1 MAYEQDRMPPSGR
14 PPSPH
19 RPGPADP
26 RDGEPV
32 TEPVPVVRA
41 RRRRRPLLIA
51 GRTAV
56 AVVAALV
63 LAGTGV
69 ASTMLSSLVGG
80 LQTSDA
86 LGADAPKSAGGVL
99 NILLIGLDSRKDQD
113 GNQLPKEILDQL
125 HAGDGTEGG
134 YNTNTLIL
142 IHIPAGGG
150 KVSAVSVPRDDY
162 VPVTG
167 IPGYTHAKIKEA
179 YGLAKF
185 YAEKDLAAQGVKDP
199 AELEH
204 RGREAGRKKT
214 LETVRSFLDVPIDR
228 FAEVNLAG
236 FYDLATA
243 LDGVEVCLNHPV
255 KDSYSGADFPA
266 GHQTLN
272 GSQALS
278 FVRQR
283 HGLDNGDLDRTH
295 RQQAFLA
302 SVAHKLRSAGTF
314 TDLPKLQNLIDT
326 AQKDVVISAGWDILS
341 FATQAQNLTGG
352 NLEFSTLPIAGYQ
365 KVDGQDVNKVDVDQ
379 VRAAVRTAFGLP
391 APPPPHASAT
401 IDVRNATGR
410 GGVASTVAQ
419 ALAPSG
425 FRTGDLANIAGA
437 ASSIAYGPGAKADAD
452 TAATLLGG
460 LPVAANSRVPQGHV
474 RITLGTGF
482 TLPAALGTHG
492 ADAGSGG
499 STTASAPP
507 ATPDPPASSGPQGGT
522 VDGSGIPCV
531 N

>member
-1 MAYEQDRMPPSGR
+1 M
-14 PPSPH
+14 
-19 RPGPADP
+19 
-26 RDGEPV
+26 
-32 TEPVPVVRA
+32 
-41 RRRRRPLLIA
+41 RRHPLLAA
-51 GRTAV
+51 GRV
-56 AVVAALV
+56 AVGVASALV
-63 LAGTGV
+63 LAGTGA
-69 ASTMLSSLVGG
+69 ASTMLTSLVGG

-86 LGADAPKSAGGVL
+86 LGTDAPKSSGGAL

-113 GNQLPKEILDQL
+113 GHQLPKEILDQL

-142 IHIPAGGG
+142 MHIPGDGG
-150 KVSAVSVPRDDY
+150 KASAVSIPRDDY
-162 VPVTG
+162 VPVAG
-167 IPGYTHAKIKEA
+167 IPGYTQAKIKEA

-185 YAEKDLAAQGVKDP
+185 YAEKDLASHGVTDKT
-199 AELEH
+199 ELEH
-204 RGREAGRKKT
+204 RGRDAGRKKT
-214 LETVRSFLDVPIDR
+214 LETVRGFLEVPIDR

-314 TDLPKLQNLIDT
+314 TDLPKLNNLIDT
-326 AQKDVVISAGWDILS
+326 AQKDVVISAGWNLLS
-341 FATQAQNLTGG
+341 FAGQAQNLTGG
-352 NLEFSTLPIAGYQ
+352 NLEFSTLPIAGFD
-365 KVDGQDVNKVDVDQ
+365 KVNGQDVNKVDVDQ
-379 VRAAVRTAFGLP
+379 VRTAVRTAFGLA
-391 APPPPHASAT
+391 APPPATTQAQASAT
-401 IDVRNATGR
+401 VDVRNATGR
-410 GGVASTVAQ
+410 TGLAATVAQ
-419 ALAPSG
+419 ALGPYG
-425 FRTGDLANIAGA
+425 FHTGDLANTTAGA
-437 ASSIAYGPGAKADAD
+437 SAVAYGPGAKADAG
-452 TAATLLGG
+452 TAAALLGG
-460 LPVAANSRVPQGHV
+460 LAVTADSRIPRGRV
-474 RITLGTGF
+474 RITLGAGF
-482 TLPAALGTHG
+482 TLPRTLGPHG
-492 ADAGSGG
+492 ADAAPGAP
-499 STTASAPP
+499 TTTPPPGP
-507 ATPDPPASSGPQGGT
+507 ATPEPPVNGRPQGGT

>member
-1 MAYEQDRMPPSGR
+1 VHVAYEQAPGRR
-14 PPSPH
+14 PP
-19 RPGPADP
+19 
-26 RDGEPV
+26 DGEPV

-41 RRRRRPLLIA
+41 RRRRRRPLLIA
-51 GRTAV
+51 GQTVV
-56 AVVAALV
+56 AVVSVLV
-63 LAGTGV
+63 LAGTGI

-86 LGADAPKSAGGVL
+86 LGADAPKSAGGEL

-142 IHIPAGGG
+142 MHIPAGGG

-243 LDGVEVCLNHPV
+243 LDGVEVCLNHAV

-365 KVDGQDVNKVDVDQ
+365 KVDGQDVNKVDVEQ

-391 APPPPHASAT
+391 APPPPPPAHASAT

-410 GGVASTVAQ
+410 SGVASTVAQ

-437 ASSIAYGPGAKADAD
+437 ASSIAYGSGAKADAD

-460 LPVAANSRVPQGHV
+460 LPVTANSRVPQGHV

-482 TLPAALGTHG
+482 TLPAALGSPG
-492 ADAGSGG
+492 
-499 STTASAPP
+499 TTSASAPP
-507 ATPDPPASSGPQGGT
+507 ASSAPPAVPGPPASSGPQGGT